1 MVLPCQ
7 DFAQWLFSI
16 VSDEEMVQREMLC
29 FLFNKRGRRVIGSFY
44 DSSTYGEV
52 GVCIA
57 GTVNGSTISGE
68 AVEWIQDLNVQLP
81 EVYAKD
87 QVAAWDQNGYLKLA
101 RGAVLSQNQLSG
113 H

>member
-1 MVLPCQ
+1 M
-7 DFAQWLFSI
+7 
-16 VSDEEMVQREMLC
+16 
-29 FLFNKRGRRVIGSFY
+29 IGSFY

-113 H
+113 HQDFHYKSALLNMNGFHRYNVGTTPPPTTCR